1 MSSQE
6 AVARARAV
14 SKASLPAAE
23 EAAIEEFARLVLF
36 KLAQVGSRGSHD
48 SAPAH
53 TPIDEQRFRQL
64 AESSAVMMWM
74 SDADYRCVYVNRAWE
89 KFRGTSMA
97 EAKGYGWKGSIH
109 AADLPRLL
117 GELGAAARELRAI
130 EVEYRARRHDGEDRW
145 LLSVCQPRF
154 GPDGGFEG
162 FVGRS
167 FDITHRKQLETGAQR
182 SRDAALEAAREKSRF
197 LANMSH
203 EIRTPMSGVIG
214 MTETL
219 LETKLDAD
227 QRECVETLKSCGE
240 ALLCVI
246 NDILD
251 FSKIEAGKLE
261 LESLEFDLRKTVEDV
276 VNLLKDGARKKGLA
290 LTVRWTPG
298 APVRA
303 TGDPVRLR
311 QILMNLIGNAVKFT
325 DHGEVSIVVGIE
337 WEERDGV
344 RVRFEVR
351 DSGIGI
357 TPEAQARLFQPFTQ
371 ADPST
376 TRRFGGTGL
385 GLAICKELVEMM
397 GGEIGVESTP
407 GQGSLFWFSARMTR
421 PEPPSLAV
429 ERSLGVGA
437 AGTDPAAIRGRVLVA
452 EDDAVN
458 RKIAKLT
465 LEKQGLRVD
474 FASNGKEAVEAVHRA
489 SYDLIFMDCHMPE
502 MDGFEA
508 TKTIRNIEGAHGHV
522 PIIAL
527 TASVLEGDQQQCLS
541 SGMDAFLAKPI
552 RPDDLARLLERWLD
566 HRVS

>member
-1 MSSQE
+1 
-6 AVARARAV
+6 
-14 SKASLPAAE
+14 
-23 EAAIEEFARLVLF
+23 
-36 KLAQVGSRGSHD
+36 
-48 SAPAH
+48 
-53 TPIDEQRFRQL
+53 
-64 AESSAVMMWM
+64 
-74 SDADYRCVYVNRAWE
+74 
-89 KFRGTSMA
+89 
-97 EAKGYGWKGSIH
+97 
-109 AADLPRLL
+109 
-117 GELGAAARELRAI
+117 
-130 EVEYRARRHDGEDRW
+130 
-145 LLSVCQPRF
+145 
-154 GPDGGFEG
+154 
-162 FVGRS
+162 
-167 FDITHRKQLETGAQR
+167 
-182 SRDAALEAAREKSRF
+182 
-197 LANMSH
+197 
-203 EIRTPMSGVIG
+203 MSGVIG

-311 QILMNLIGNAVKFT
+311 QILMNLIGNAIKFT
-325 DHGEVSIVVGIE
+325 DQGEVSVVVGIE
-337 WEERDGV
+337 WEKRDGV
-344 RVRFEVR
+344 LVRFEVR

-357 TPEAQARLFQPFTQ
+357 TAEAQRRLFQPFMQ

-397 GGEIGVESTP
+397 GGQIGVESTP

-421 PEPPSLAV
+421 PEPASLAV
-429 ERSLGVGA
+429 VRSTSA
-437 AGTDPAAIRGRVLVA
+437 ANRGRVLVA
-452 EDDAVN
+452 EDDSVN
-458 RKIAKLT
+458 RKVAKAT
-465 LEKQGLRVD
+465 LEKQGFRVD
-474 FASNGKEAVEAVHRA
+474 LASNGKEAVEAVHRA

-508 TKTIRNIEGAHGHV
+508 TKTIRGIEGVRGHV

-527 TASVLEGDQQQCLS
+527 TASVLEADQQQCLS
-541 SGMDAFLAKPI
+541 SGMDAFLSKPI
-552 RPDDLARLLERWLD
+552 RPDELARLLDRWLD